1 MSSSATGQTGAKTE
15 QVPAVKPAA
24 VVKPTKPVTD
34 ENDLKDASIV
44 TKYQQSGLIA
54 EKVLGMVLASLEGR
68 DITSICKEGN
78 GFIRDAV
85 KGIYKNVAVKGVGF
99 PVTCSVGY
107 EEVRGNYI
115 VIYPRRACDDRAN
128 NIFEQSERILIAREE
143 PPNQQVV
150 GCQCHRPGRCNS
162 TIPKLVYQNYNNNS
176 NHRPRR

>member
-1 MSSSATGQTGAKTE
+1 MMTGAPGA
-15 QVPAVKPAA
+15 VPAAAVKPAA
-24 VVKPTKPVTD
+24 VVKPIKPVTD

-68 DITSICKEGN
+68 DITTICREGN

-107 EEVRGNYI
+107 E
-115 VIYPRRACDDRAN
+115 CDDRAN
-128 NIFEQSERILIAREE
+128 NILERSERILFAREE
-143 PPNQQVV
+143 PNNPTNHEVV
-150 GCQCHRPGRCNS
+150 GCLCQ
-162 TIPKLVYQNYNNNS
+162 S
-176 NHRPRR
+176 NHRLQR